1 MGVVECPALHYNP
14 RPMATNAESNKIILP
29 ALLPVQHVRSAMK
42 SASLTGPAAAIAML
56 LLVATV
62 GCRSNKPRTTQE
74 NAATLRRGFAAG
86 INARTRVMDAYR
98 QRGKWPGTN
107 QEANLPLPETFA
119 TATISDLTISTGGV
133 ITLRFKPEGT
143 MRLLPDARH
152 TPIGTRWRCVTT
164 GFENVNAVV
173 PCKPAD

>member
-1 MGVVECPALHYNP
+1 
-14 RPMATNAESNKIILP
+14 MATNTEPNKIILP

-42 SASLTGPAAAIAML
+42 FASLTVPAAAIAML

-62 GCRSNKPRTTQE
+62 GCRSNKQRTTQE
-74 NAATLRRGFAAG
+74 SAATLRRGFATG
-86 INARTRVMDAYR
+86 IQARARVMDAYR
-98 QRGKWPGTN
+98 QMGKWPGTN
-107 QEANLPLPETFA
+107 QEANLPLPETYA
-119 TATISDLTISTGGV
+119 TATMSDLTISTGGV

-164 GFENVNAVV
+164 GFENVTAVV
-173 PCKPAD
+173 PCRPAY